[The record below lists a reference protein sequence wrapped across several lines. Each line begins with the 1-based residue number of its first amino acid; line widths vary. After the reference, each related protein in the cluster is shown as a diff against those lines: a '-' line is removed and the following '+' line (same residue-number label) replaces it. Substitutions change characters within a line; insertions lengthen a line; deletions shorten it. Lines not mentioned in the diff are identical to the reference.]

1 MSEKPTTT
9 PESNRKAH
17 RSGQRSRHRQGQ
29 RRCRKERVL
38 HTRVSENLVEDIR
51 RIAEDLRVPA
61 SNLVRNVLEEVFDVV
76 ESVSDDVGDL
86 FEELLDEAEGARER
100 IVRARSHSRRR
111 AKRRSDGT
119 DDAAW
124 TAATS
129 ELAEAERGA
138 DRPSERAE
146 WHFVENGSSAGP
158 LSRSEFLM
166 AVREGRVCRDTLVWC
181 AGMKDWKPADEVGG
195 LVDLLGP
202 PPVPGSKDAD
212 DASSE

>member
-1 MSEKPTTT
+1 MSEEHTTT
-9 PESNRKAH
+9 AESNRKAH
-17 RSGQRSRHRQGQ
+17 RSGHRSQ
-29 RRCRKERVL
+29 RRHGHRRSRKERVL

-100 IVRARSHSRRR
+100 IVRARSRSRRR
-111 AKRRSDGT
+111 ANRRSEGT
-119 DDAAW
+119 EDAAW

-129 ELAEAERGA
+129 ELAEAERAA
-138 DRPSERAE
+138 DQPSKWTE

-158 LSRSEFLM
+158 LSGGEFLM

-181 AGMKDWKPADEVGG
+181 AGMKDWKPADEVSA

-202 PPVPGSKDAD
+202 PPVPGSKDAN

>member
-1 MSEKPTTT
+1 MSEKHTSAS
-9 PESNRKAH
+9 ESNRKSS
-17 RSGQRSRHRQGQ
+17 RSGHRLHRRHGH

-100 IVRARSHSRRR
+100 IVRARSRSWRR
-111 AKRRSDGT
+111 ANRRSDGNE
-119 DDAAW
+119 DEAW
-124 TAATS
+124 TAANA
-129 ELAEAERGA
+129 EVAEAERVA
-138 DRPSERAE
+138 DPAPERAE
-146 WHFVENGSSAGP
+146 WHFVENGGSAGP
-158 LSRSEFLM
+158 LSGSEFLA
-166 AVREGRVCRDTLVWC
+166 AVREGRVRRDTLVWC

-195 LVDLLGP
+195 LADLLGP
-202 PPVPGSKDAD
+202 PPVPGSKDANG
-212 DASSE
+212 ASSQ